1 MPTDAELIDML
12 REVWSSMTELGEQLG
27 EGDWKTPTDVPGW
40 TVQDNLVHITSME
53 WRMLGR
59 PAPDHEVADGLPHVK
74 NDIGRTNEVFVDSR
88 RALNGAEALDEFRE
102 VTTARLAQLRAY
114 GPDDFAA
121 DSWTPVGP
129 GTVRDLLPFRVF
141 DSWVHE
147 QDMRRAVARPGDLD
161 GAVAE
166 NALERIVASMGFIV
180 GKRVAPPD
188 GTTVHFGISGPFAR
202 TFTVAVSGGRA
213 RLVDE
218 LDGPPTATIATDGE
232 TFVRL
237 TCGRVDPAEALDS
250 GRIHLGGDVALG
262 RRVVDEL
269 NFLF

>member
-1 MPTDAELIDML
+1 MPTDAELIDL
-12 REVWSSMTELGEQLG
+12 LDQVWASMAELGDELG

-40 TVQDNLVHITSME
+40 TVQDNLVHIAAME
-53 WRMLGR
+53 WRLLGR
-59 PAPDHEVADGLPHVK
+59 PDPDHHVPDGLTHVK
-74 NDIGRTNEVFVDSR
+74 NDIGRVNEVFVDSR
-88 RALNGAEALDEFRE
+88 RPLTGAEALAEFRE
-102 VTTARLAQLRAY
+102 VTAARLAQLRAY

-121 DSWTPVGP
+121 ESWTPVGP

-161 GAVAE
+161 TDVAA
-166 NALERIVASMGFIV
+166 NALDRIVASMGFVV
-180 GKRVAPPD
+180 GKRVGPPD
-188 GTTVHFGISGPFAR
+188 GTTIHFGVSGPLAR
-202 TFTVAVSGGRA
+202 TFTVAVAGGRA

-218 LDGPPTATIATDGE
+218 LADAPTATIAMDGE

-237 TCGRVDPAEALDS
+237 TCGRVEPAAALDA
-250 GRIHLGGDVALG
+250 GAVHLGGDVELG
-262 RRVVDEL
+262 RRVVEEL